1 VHNFLPRDFLTIPQ
15 NVFFD
20 SARAAFSR
28 FCAIFPGDR
37 LIGPALAACKSRKPA
52 TRRDRTTLNPF
63 MQKVGFAE
71 AVDSIVEMDV
81 RYDREA
87 YAFVRDALDFT
98 LKQRKKTNR
107 EDPQRHVSGQELL
120 DGVRQFAIKEFG
132 PMVTTVFS
140 YWGIHK
146 CEDFGCI
153 VFNLITAGIF
163 GKNDHDT
170 IEDFKGG
177 FVFWEA
183 FVEPFLPP
191 KAPVRPQEKKSNDQ
205 PAEKLQ

>member
-1 VHNFLPRDFLTIPQ
+1 MQITKARRPPPPQ
-15 NVFFD
+15 NVD
-20 SARAAFSR
+20 
-28 FCAIFPGDR
+28 
-37 LIGPALAACKSRKPA
+37 
-52 TRRDRTTLNPF
+52 PF
-63 MQKVGFAE
+63 MQKPGFAE
-71 AVDSIVEMDV
+71 AVDSIVAKDN

-107 EDPQRHVSGQELL
+107 DEIQRHVSGRELL
-120 DGVRQFAIKEFG
+120 EGVRQFAIKEFG
-132 PMVTTVFS
+132 PMVMTVFS

-146 CEDFGCI
+146 CEDFGSI
-153 VFNLITAGIF
+153 VFHLIPAGIF
-163 GKNDHDT
+163 GKSDHDS
-170 IEDFKGG
+170 IDDFKDG

-191 KAPVRPQEKKSNDQ
+191 KAPVQPREKNTNDQ